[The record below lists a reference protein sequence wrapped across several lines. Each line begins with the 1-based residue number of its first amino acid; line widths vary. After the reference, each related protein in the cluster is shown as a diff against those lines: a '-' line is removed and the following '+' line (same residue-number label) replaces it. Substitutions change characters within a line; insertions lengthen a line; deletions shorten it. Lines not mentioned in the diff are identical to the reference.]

1 MNKFAYIRGAKKTTM
16 PEYNIQERTSLLKGI
31 TLFKEF
37 DDETISQLAC
47 EMKETYYPKDAIIYT
62 KGEPGEQLY
71 VIAGGCVSIHNN
83 GHVFN
88 TFTDRQYFG
97 EYSFIDQSP
106 HSTNATAIKSTKIL
120 TLSNKTFINII
131 ETKPEL
137 WHKMMIPMIN
147 RLKTCNE
154 KEEYLTNKADEIEH
168 TQKLLLEQKQ
178 ELEKQKI
185 ELEHKNEAK
194 DKFFTIISHDLKNPF
209 SAIIN
214 ITDLMLSD
222 MYRSE
227 PIKDHEY
234 IKQINFYS
242 HKIFGLLEN
251 LLQWARSQTG
261 QIKISYKK
269 VQVSFV
275 VNNIIELQSG
285 IIQQKNITVNA
296 NVSPDIYAFA
306 DHNMLTFIIRN
317 IVSNALKFSPNN
329 STLTILAE
337 DADDDM
343 LKISI
348 SDQGMGMDEEHVKKL
363 FRIDS
368 RSLTYNENNELE
380 GTGLGLILC
389 KEFVEKNN
397 GTIWATSKKGEGST
411 FTFTVPKAL

>member
-1 MNKFAYIRGAKKTTM
+1 M
-16 PEYNIQERTSLLKGI
+16 PESNIQERTLLLKGI

-37 DDETISQLAC
+37 DDETILQLASQ
-47 EMKETYYPKDAIIYT
+47 MKEINYPKDGIIYT
-62 KGEPGEQLY
+62 KGEPGIQLY
-71 VIAGGCVSIHNN
+71 VIVEGCVSIHNN

-88 TFTDRQYFG
+88 TFTNHQYFG
-97 EYSFIDQSP
+97 EYSFIDKSP

-120 TLSNKTFINII
+120 TLNNETFINTI
-131 ETKPEL
+131 ENKPEL

-147 RLKTCNE
+147 RLKACNE
-154 KEEYLTNKADEIEH
+154 KEEYLTNKADEIERV
-168 TQKLLLEQKQ
+168 QKMLLEQKQ
-178 ELEKQKI
+178 DLENQKI
-185 ELEHKNEAK
+185 ELEQKNTAK

-214 ITDLMLSD
+214 ITDLMMSD

-227 PIKDHEY
+227 PVKDHEY

-269 VQVSFV
+269 VQVCFV

-285 IIQQKNITVNA
+285 VAQQKNISINTNI
-296 NVSPDIYAFA
+296 SPDMYAFA

-329 STLTILAE
+329 STLTISAE
-337 DADDDM
+337 EADDDM
-343 LKISI
+343 LQISI
-348 SDQGMGMDEEHVKKL
+348 ADQGMGMDEEQVKKL

>member
-1 MNKFAYIRGAKKTTM
+1 M
-16 PEYNIQERTSLLKGI
+16 
-31 TLFKEF
+31 
-37 DDETISQLAC
+37 
-47 EMKETYYPKDAIIYT
+47 
-62 KGEPGEQLY
+62 
-71 VIAGGCVSIHNN
+71 
-83 GHVFN
+83 
-88 TFTDRQYFG
+88 
-97 EYSFIDQSP
+97 
-106 HSTNATAIKSTKIL
+106 
-120 TLSNKTFINII
+120 TLSNEFFSKTI
-131 ETKPEL
+131 EDKPEL
-137 WHKMMIPMIN
+137 WKKMMIPMIN
-147 RLKTCNE
+147 RLKVCNE
-154 KEEYLTNKADEIEH
+154 MEEHLARKADDIEKA
-168 TQKLLLEQKQ
+168 QALLIIEKQ
-178 ELEKQKI
+178 DIEKQKI